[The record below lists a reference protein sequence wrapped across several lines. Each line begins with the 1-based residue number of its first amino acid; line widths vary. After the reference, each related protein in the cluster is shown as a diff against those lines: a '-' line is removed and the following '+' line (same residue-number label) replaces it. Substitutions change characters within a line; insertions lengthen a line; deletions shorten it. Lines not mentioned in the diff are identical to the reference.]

1 MLLEFT
7 PAWPASLCTI
17 AIAGASCLS
26 APIGFAAGAPVKIKV
41 EDTQVITPKT
51 PYYCGWPTIGA
62 KKNGDLIVVY
72 SGGRDY
78 HICPFGRVEEITS
91 RDEGKTW
98 SWPRTLLDS
107 VTDDR
112 DAGILETAQGTL
124 IVTTFTSD
132 LYQLHLNN
140 PERAL
145 VKAFGD
151 SLPAHLER
159 WKLAEARTSPE
170 EKKADVGMWFLRST
184 DGGKTWSERLPAP
197 CNSPHG
203 PAQLADGRLL
213 YVGKELWTENK
224 RVGAWESKDDGL
236 TWQHL
241 SDLPVRPG
249 ESLTEYHEVH
259 AVEAADGT
267 IIVQIRNHNK
277 KPKDTLQTE
286 SKDGGKTWTE
296 PREIGVTG
304 YPTHLLRLKDGTLL
318 MTYSF
323 RQEPYGIR
331 GKTSKD
337 NGKTWSEEFR
347 ITEDGA
353 SWDLG
358 YPSTVQ
364 LPDGSL
370 ITVWYEVLQDAPQA
384 VIRQAKWKIEP

>member
-1 MLLEFT
+1 MLMEF
-7 PAWPASLCTI
+7 PFARIASLSSSMML
-17 AIAGASCLS
+17 GVLWLS
-26 APIGFAAGAPVKIKV
+26 GLQGFAAGSPVKITV
-41 EDTQVITPKT
+41 ESTQVITPKT
-51 PYYCGWPTIGA
+51 PYYNGWPTIGA

-78 HICPFGRVEEITS
+78 HVCPFGRMEEITS
-91 RDEGKTW
+91 HDGGKTW
-98 SWPRTLLDS
+98 SWPRVLLDS
-107 VTDDR
+107 ATDDR
-112 DAGILETAQGTL
+112 DAGVLETAKGTL
-124 IVTTFTSD
+124 LATTFTSD
-132 LYQLHLNN
+132 LYQLHMNA

-145 VKAFGD
+145 AKAFGD
-151 SLPAHLER
+151 DLPAHLER
-159 WKLAEARTSPE
+159 WKLAEARTTPE

-184 DGGKTWSERLPAP
+184 DGGKTWSERHPAP

-213 YVGKELWTENK
+213 YAGKELWTEDK
-224 RVGAWESKDDGL
+224 RVGVWESKDDGL

-249 ESLTEYHEVH
+249 ETLTEYHEVH

-267 IIVQIRNHNK
+267 IIVQIRNHNT
-277 KPKDTLQTE
+277 KPKNTLQTE
-286 SKDGGKTWTE
+286 SPDGGKTWSE
-296 PREIGVTG
+296 PHEIGVAG
-304 YPTHLLRLKDGTLL
+304 YPSHLLRLKDDTLL

-323 RQEPYGIR
+323 RSAPYGIR

-353 SWDLG
+353 GWDLG
-358 YPSTVQ
+358 YPSTAQ
-364 LPDGSL
+364 LADGSL
-370 ITVWYEVLQDAPQA
+370 ITVWYEVLKSAPQA

>member
-1 MLLEFT
+1 M
-7 PAWPASLCTI
+7 
-17 AIAGASCLS
+17 
-26 APIGFAAGAPVKIKV
+26 
-41 EDTQVITPKT
+41 
-51 PYYCGWPTIGA
+51 
-62 KKNGDLIVVY
+62 
-72 SGGRDY
+72 
-78 HICPFGRVEEITS
+78 
-91 RDEGKTW
+91 
-98 SWPRTLLDS
+98 
-107 VTDDR
+107 
-112 DAGILETAQGTL
+112 
-124 IVTTFTSD
+124 
-132 LYQLHLNN
+132 
-140 PERAL
+140 
-145 VKAFGD
+145 
-151 SLPAHLER
+151 
-159 WKLAEARTSPE
+159 
-170 EKKADVGMWFLRST
+170 
-184 DGGKTWSERLPAP
+184 
-197 CNSPHG
+197 
-203 PAQLADGRLL
+203 
-213 YVGKELWTENK
+213 
-224 RVGAWESKDDGL
+224 
-236 TWQHL
+236 
-241 SDLPVRPG
+241 
-249 ESLTEYHEVH
+249 
-259 AVEAADGT
+259 EAADGT